1 MSFEEKEKYR
11 FDDLVE
17 IVKML
22 RAPDGCPWDKVQTH
36 KSIRNNFIE
45 EVYEAVEAIDTENT
59 ELLKEELG
67 DVLLQVVFHSQME
80 SETGTFNIDDVADG
94 ICKKLIIRHPH
105 IFADVKADN
114 ADEVL
119 KNWDAIKMRTKSQ
132 ASQGEVMQG
141 ISKAL
146 PSLIRSA
153 KVQHKAAKV
162 GFDWNSVDG
171 ALDKVDEELAEL
183 REAIASGTDADR
195 AEELGDLLF
204 AVVNVSRFIKTD
216 AEEAL
221 YNACEKFIDRFTQVE
236 KLAKERNIEM
246 SHTNLSELDSLWE
259 EVKIKSEL

>member
-1 MSFEEKEKYR
+1 MGFVEKENYR

-36 KSIRNNFIE
+36 KTIRNNFIE
-45 EVYEAVEAIDTENT
+45 EVYEAIEAIDTDNT

-67 DVLLQVVFHSQME
+67 DVLLQVVFHTQME
-80 SETGTFNIDDVADG
+80 EEVGTFNIDDVADG

-105 IFADVKADN
+105 IFGNVKADN

-119 KNWDAIKMRTKSQ
+119 KNWDAIKMKTKSQ

-146 PSLIRSA
+146 PSLIRSS
-153 KVQHKAAKV
+153 KVQHKASKV
-162 GFDWNSVDG
+162 GFDWSDVDG
-171 ALDKVDEELAEL
+171 ALNKVDEELAEL
-183 REAIASGTDADR
+183 REAIASGNDSNK

-204 AVVNVSRFIKTD
+204 AVVNVSRFIKAD

-221 YNACEKFIDRFTQVE
+221 YNACEKFINRFKQVE
-236 KLAKERNIEM
+236 QLAKERNIDM
-246 SHTNLSELDSLWE
+246 SHTNLSELDSLWD
-259 EVKIKSEL
+259 EVKIKSEF